1 MLVYP
6 NVKINL
12 GLSVLRKRPDGYH
25 DIETL
30 FVPYFGMTD
39 VLEIVPADE
48 NRFVSSDNVTW
59 DDDLTIRAYQLL
71 RSDFD
76 LPPVEIRLTKRSAV
90 WGDTVRCGLTP

>member
-12 GLSVLRKRPDGYH
+12 GLSVLRRRPDGYH

-39 VLEIVPADE
+39 ELEIVPADE
-48 NRFVSSDNVTW
+48 FRSW
-59 DDDLTIRAYQLL
+59 ALT
-71 RSDFD
+71 
-76 LPPVEIRLTKRSAV
+76 T
-90 WGDTVRCGLTP
+90 